1 MHENRIIHRD
11 IKGAE
16 VVLFR
21 CVVLMSVWSRSKCS
35 GRLARK
41 HQAGR
46 LWSIAAV
53 AGALNAVP
61 VILPSDHNALQTIK
75 TLTGFKSV
83 HGTPYW
89 MSPEIINGQ
98 GYGRKSDIWFAVL
111 LRLFSS
117 RFLRVLTVL
126 EAYYTERRYHSDPLL
141 FRRSVG
147 CTTIEMLTGKPPL
160 SDCEPM
166 AALFKIGQP
175 TTDFTVYIPKSM
187 QFSSSLSACKRNA
200 VLQIFPGRPQCSCRS
215 AFSGTR

>member
-1 MHENRIIHRD
+1 MQILEGLEYLHENRIIHRD

-16 VVLFR
+16 FVLFR
-21 CVVLMSVWSRSKCS
+21 CVVLMLLWSRSKCS

-53 AGALNAVP
+53 AGALYALS
-61 VILPSDHNALQTIK
+61 VILPSDDNALQTIK

-111 LRLFSS
+111 LCSPLDVSEFSLFWK
-117 RFLRVLTVL
+117 R
-126 EAYYTERRYHSDPLL
+126 
-141 FRRSVG
+141 
-147 CTTIEMLTGKPPL
+147 IMLNKDITL
-160 SDCEPM
+160 IHC
-166 AALFKIGQP
+166 
-175 TTDFTVYIPKSM
+175 
-187 QFSSSLSACKRNA
+187 
-200 VLQIFPGRPQCSCRS
+200 
-215 AFSGTR
+215 